1 MYEEEIVRA
10 GYDRIGSSYN
20 EMRNREKNNL
30 ELEYFVNL
38 LPPHGHVLDAG
49 CGAGEPVAKYL
60 VGRGFQV
67 TGIDVSPQILEI
79 AKQQVLGA
87 TFLEG
92 DMTQLTF
99 PDQVFEGV
107 VSLYAIWHISRQN
120 HGLVFKNFY
129 RVLKPNGVLFFNT
142 GVHKMDGLNTFLG
155 VKMYWSSPSMEKTLQ
170 LVNDAGFEI
179 MRDEVLVRGGETQY
193 WVFARK

>member
-10 GYDRIGSSYN
+10 GYNQIGSSYN

-30 ELEYFVNL
+30 ELDYFVNL
-38 LPPHGHVLDAG
+38 LPLHGHVLDAG

-60 VGRGFQV
+60 VEHEFQV
-67 TGIDVSPQILEI
+67 TGIDVSPKILEI
-79 AKQQVLGA
+79 AKKQVPGA

-92 DMTQLTF
+92 DMTRLTF
-99 PDQVFEGV
+99 PDQFFDGV

-120 HGLVFKNFY
+120 HCLVLKNFY
-129 RVLKPNGVLFFNT
+129 RVLKPNGILFFNT
-142 GVHKMDGLNTFLG
+142 GVHPMDGINNFLG
-155 VKMYWSSPSMEKTLQ
+155 AKMYWSSPKPEKTLQ
-170 LVNDAGFEI
+170 LVKSAGFEI
-179 MRDEVLVRGGETQY
+179 IRDEVLIRGGETQY